1 MFFKIKLGGIYII
14 EIGEYYY
21 IGKSNDVFSRWSSH
35 YTSLVMGKHSSP
47 LLQEKFNELG
57 VASLTFRVLEY
68 ISITDYKK
76 VSNMKGKELE
86 KNYNRLLLMKEKEW
100 MKKWSVNFSLNKNN
114 RYFS

>member
-1 MFFKIKLGGIYII
+1 MFKIKLGAIYII

-21 IGKSNDVFSRWSSH
+21 IGKSKDVFSRWSSH
-35 YTSLVMGKHSSP
+35 YTSLVMKKHSSP

-57 VASLTFRVLEY
+57 PTSLTFRVLEY
-68 ISITDYKK
+68 ISITEYKK

-86 KNYNRLLLMKEKEW
+86 KNYNRLLLMREKEW
-100 MKKWSVNFSLNKNN
+100 MGKFSVNFSLNKNN